1 VIDGEVIERRIDIIN
16 ENMRYLRSVRGMD
29 EKVFVSSF
37 ERVQASKHSLQEV
50 IEACLDIANHILAA
64 EGFPRAEEYMQLF
77 VILAREGV
85 IGDSLGVKLAQ
96 MAKFRNLLVH
106 RYSRVSSGELYRI
119 LREDLVDVEE
129 FVREILVFIEGR

>member
-106 RYSRVSSGELYRI
+106 RYSRVFFWG
-119 LREDLVDVEE
+119 VV
-129 FVREILVFIEGR
+129 

>member
-1 VIDGEVIERRIDIIN
+1 MRRF
-16 ENMRYLRSVRGMD
+16 LFLV
-29 EKVFVSSF
+29 
-37 ERVQASKHSLQEV
+37 VQASKHSLQEV

-77 VILAREGV
+77 IILAGEGV
-85 IGDSLGVKLAQ
+85 IDESLGERLSR

-119 LREDLVDVEE
+119 LNEDLVDVEE
-129 FVREILVFIEGR
+129 FVKEILVFMEGR

>member
-119 LREDLVDVEE
+119 LREDLVDLEE

>member
-1 VIDGEVIERRIDIIN
+1 MIDGEVIERRIDIIN